1 MQMILW
7 IVTGISL
14 AAAGIT
20 SARLWCYRKQIAHM
34 REELSILEQ
43 GDTNY
48 RLSSYC
54 HIGET
59 EALIEAVN
67 RVLARNKEET
77 VALRAANRS
86 YRESITSI
94 SHDIRTPLTSAKG
107 YVQMLRKDSESG
119 GAHDGKN
126 VKPQGFSADMK
137 GVLTEQK
144 RQEYVRIVE
153 QRLADVTDMLGQLF
167 EYARIEAGEMQY
179 EPEVLNAG
187 NLFAE
192 TVSMFYEDF
201 LQKGCEPEVE
211 IRRTPCHIYADRH
224 AYVRII
230 ENLIKNALVHGTG
243 EYCLSL
249 CEEDGYVKLS
259 VSNRT
264 DSIEQKDIESIFDR
278 FYTTDVSR
286 SRKTTGLGLAIVK
299 RFTEQMGGTAEAFLE
314 DGCFTITVSV
324 AVYADKS
331 VSSSSKNKII

>member
-1 MQMILW
+1 M
-7 IVTGISL
+7 

-34 REELSILEQ
+34 RKELSILEQ

-119 GAHDGKN
+119 GAHDGMN
-126 VKPQGFSADMK
+126 VKTQGFSADTK
-137 GVLTEQK
+137 GALTEQK

-153 QRLADVTDMLGQLF
+153 RRLVDVTDMLGQLF

-201 LQKGCEPEVE
+201 LQKGCEPKVE
-211 IRRTPCHIYADRH
+211 IGRTPCHIYADRH

-249 CEEDGYVKLS
+249 CEEGGYVKLS

-299 RFTEQMGGTAEAFLE
+299 RFTEQMGGTAEAFLK
-314 DGCFTITVSV
+314 DGYFTITVSV
-324 AVYADKS
+324 AAYADKR
-331 VSSSSKNKII
+331 V